1 MDSIQGYDQN
11 PSRLKLSEAKV
22 ENSLSSASP
31 IKGPSME
38 NSESSV
44 SLTDI
49 SEIGKKAKDVQ
60 SEVRTDEIARA
71 QALLNDPNWLND
83 QALDALADKLIDV
96 EGI

>member
-11 PSRLKLSEAKV
+11 PSRLQRGDTTIGKPLTSGS
-22 ENSLSSASP
+22 NRSSST
-31 IKGPSME
+31 GV
-38 NSESSV
+38 SESSV

-49 SEIGKKAKDVQ
+49 SEIGKKAKDLQ
-60 SEVRTDEIARA
+60 SEVRTDAIARA
-71 QALLNDPNWLND
+71 HALLNDPNWLND

>member
-11 PSRLKLSEAKV
+11 PSRIQRGETTIGKSVTSGSKG
-22 ENSLSSASP
+22 LSST
-31 IKGPSME
+31 
-38 NSESSV
+38 NDSESSV

>member
-1 MDSIQGYDQN
+1 
-11 PSRLKLSEAKV
+11 
-22 ENSLSSASP
+22 
-31 IKGPSME
+31 
-38 NSESSV
+38 
-44 SLTDI
+44 LTDI

>member
-22 ENSLSSASP
+22 GNSLSSASP
-31 IKGPSME
+31 IKGSSME

>member
-11 PSRLKLSEAKV
+11 PNRLNPSKAKV
-22 ENSLSSASP
+22 DNSLGSVSP
-31 IKGPSME
+31 VNTTSKEVPESNAALTDLTKIGKQA
-38 NSESSV
+38 SESQ
-44 SLTDI
+44 
-49 SEIGKKAKDVQ
+49 SEIRSDA
-60 SEVRTDEIARA
+60 IARA

>member
-11 PSRLKLSEAKV
+11 PSRIQRG
-22 ENSLSSASP
+22 ENTIGKSVTSGSKGLSST
-31 IKGPSME
+31 
-38 NSESSV
+38 NDSESSV

-60 SEVRTDEIARA
+60 SEVRTDESARA

>member
-11 PSRLKLSEAKV
+11 PNRLNLSEAKID
-22 ENSLSSASP
+22 NSLGSVTPVRTSSKETSESSASLTDLTK
-31 IKGPSME
+31 IGKQA
-38 NSESSV
+38 SESQ
-44 SLTDI
+44 
-49 SEIGKKAKDVQ
+49 SEIRSDA
-60 SEVRTDEIARA
+60 IARA